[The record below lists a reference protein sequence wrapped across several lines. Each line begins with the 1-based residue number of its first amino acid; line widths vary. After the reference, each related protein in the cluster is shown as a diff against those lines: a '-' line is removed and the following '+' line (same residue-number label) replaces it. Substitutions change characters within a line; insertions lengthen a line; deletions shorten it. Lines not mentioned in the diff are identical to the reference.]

1 MKILKSA
8 ALACLLLFAGTAM
21 ASGYRSVVVTLTDGT
36 TNQITLTTSLKTT
49 FLKTLVIF
57 TDGAKEVTFNR
68 AQIESFHFDG
78 SNGGAEMV
86 GVEESRP
93 VVGNGEIT
101 FGNLPVGSKVA
112 LYDLQGRCLV
122 SAGAEGSYRMELP
135 NLEKGIYIVK
145 VNRMSY
151 KITVM

>member
-1 MKILKSA
+1 
-8 ALACLLLFAGTAM
+8 
-21 ASGYRSVVVTLTDGT
+21 
-36 TNQITLTTSLKTT
+36 
-49 FLKTLVIF
+49 
-57 TDGAKEVTFNR
+57 
-68 AQIESFHFDG
+68 
-78 SNGGAEMV
+78 MV

-135 NLEKGIYIVK
+135 NLEKGVYIVK